1 MSDPDRLRE
10 IALWHIQQANN
21 ARKRIP
27 TARKLRDFWN
37 EVAQFHEDASGKL
50 CRIADILEVEQDQ

>member
-10 IALWHIQQANN
+10 IALWHTQQANN

-27 TARKLRDFWN
+27 IARKLRKFWS
-37 EVAQFHEDASGKL
+37 EVAQFHEDASDKL
-50 CRIADILEVEQDQ
+50 RRFADTLEQERDQ